1 MQLLARKDL
10 LTHVHDHDHLSSL
23 FLSFLILLHRQKQFG
38 KFSATSELG
47 IAGDPSTEDL
57 LFEVLRNNVYQPILV
72 LSLIEPLIL
81 HRR

>member
-38 KFSATSELG
+38 KFSARTSELG
-47 IAGDPSTEDL
+47 IAGDPSAEDL
-57 LFEVLRNNVYQPILV
+57 LFEVLGNNVYNPILV
-72 LSLIEPLIL
+72 LSLS
-81 HRR
+81 